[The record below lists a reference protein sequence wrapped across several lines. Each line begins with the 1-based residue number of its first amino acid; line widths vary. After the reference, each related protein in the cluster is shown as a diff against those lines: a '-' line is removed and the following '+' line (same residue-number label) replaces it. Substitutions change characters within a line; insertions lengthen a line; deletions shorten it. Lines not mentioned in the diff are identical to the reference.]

1 MTPWVLNSEQFK
13 EDMKK
18 QAKDLV
24 KQDLALDAWAR
35 HFNIEA
41 TDEEITAEFEKANV
55 DDPAAVE
62 AEWRESGRIPM
73 IREGVLR
80 TKAMF
85 EIVDGAKVTEKAPEE
100 AEKEEKKPAKKAAKK
115 STKKAEKKDEAEA
128 SAE

>member
-1 MTPWVLNSEQFK
+1 MGIDSEQFK

-55 DDPAAVE
+55 DDPAGKQLEGSLDTV
-62 AEWRESGRIPM
+62 AED
-73 IREGVLR
+73 
-80 TKAMF
+80 
-85 EIVDGAKVTEKAPEE
+85 DGALAWIHDTYI
-100 AEKEEKKPAKKAAKK
+100 KKPKKKK
-115 STKKAEKKDEAEA
+115 KNQLKKLQRNQPRRLKRKTNQRLVPSKLSDDLAVSEVR
-128 SAE
+128 